1 MLAAAVLEIAASE
14 VVELEAEL
22 VEVAEVVELE
32 TGLGLTMEIV
42 FLTDGVLEGRPQ
54 FHQPPLAVTVTVCVS
69 STTLVTT
76 YLLSNRGVAMI
87 TEDKR
92 HIARLMVFI
101 VVKESLLGFEV
112 TSQVH
117 ASCTFRYNGRLVD
130 RSNATRPQDN
140 IKLEVLEGMK
150 SVLDK
155 N

>member
-1 MLAAAVLEIAASE
+1 
-14 VVELEAEL
+14 
-22 VEVAEVVELE
+22 
-32 TGLGLTMEIV
+32 
-42 FLTDGVLEGRPQ
+42 
-54 FHQPPLAVTVTVCVS
+54 
-69 STTLVTT
+69 
-76 YLLSNRGVAMI
+76 MI